1 MCILYQTHS
10 LPCDVR
16 PFLALAKP
24 SPAGNLP
31 ITHVDPYS
39 PPLTCSHRH
48 RRGSTCLLHGCC
60 TLTTISLPCD
70 CADTAPWGGI
80 AVGTE
85 ADEDITRCPHYREYH
100 RYVCVNNAAGTDETL
115 DLYGDDDPV
124 LMEKWPEYPTL
135 DAWVAMPQ
143 ARREPDRQPN
153 FFCERAGWRA
163 AVERLIGSGRRLWAE
178 VSRAEERSRMVEEE
192 GEGAVRGEEMK
203 LGGRAVAE
211 AWEEVKGRQDVLRGL
226 HKRRAE
232 ALLGF
237 EAGVGGGGGGE
248 GGGYP
253 GGMGFV

>member
-39 PPLTCSHRH
+39 TPLSCSHRH
-48 RRGSTCLLHGCC
+48 RRGNTCLLHGCC

-85 ADEDITRCPHYREYH
+85 ADENIARCPHFREYH
-100 RYVCVNNAAGTDETL
+100 RYVCVDNATGTDETL
-115 DLYGDDDPV
+115 DLYRDDDLV
-124 LMEKWPEYPTL
+124 LGEKWPEHPTL

-178 VSRAEERSRMVEEE
+178 VSRAEERGRMVEEQ
-192 GEGAVRGEEMK
+192 GEAAVRGGEMR

-211 AWEEVKGRQDVLRGL
+211 AWEEVRARQEVLRRL
-226 HKRRAE
+226 HKKRAE

-237 EAGVGGGGGGE
+237 GGDVGGGE
-248 GGGYP
+248 GGEYP